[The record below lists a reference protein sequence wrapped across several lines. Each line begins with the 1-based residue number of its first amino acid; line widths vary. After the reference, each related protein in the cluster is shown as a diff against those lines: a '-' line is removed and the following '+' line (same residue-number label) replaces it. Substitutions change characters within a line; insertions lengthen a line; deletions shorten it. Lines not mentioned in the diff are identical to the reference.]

1 MGFTSDVKPENKKV
15 DNDIIENVDDASLLD
30 GSNSDDESTDNDADE
45 NVEMEIAEVDPVF
58 TAEVDCRFQVCQQT
72 VDDEGNLVL
81 EIEEKENGQQQQKTL
96 VTPKQTPEKNKM
108 VTLRW
113 GEQSTVNENKMIKT
127 KSPSKTNNTPSKV
140 IDLNLKLEDII
151 EDATD
156 IPNDDFVLPEVVGD
170 LPDWFLNTSS
180 VLDLPKENSST
191 ENQEQEKDNIEAS
204 VTKESEDASKTA
216 FRC

>member
-1 MGFTSDVKPENKKV
+1 
-15 DNDIIENVDDASLLD
+15 
-30 GSNSDDESTDNDADE
+30 
-45 NVEMEIAEVDPVF
+45 
-58 TAEVDCRFQVCQQT
+58 
-72 VDDEGNLVL
+72 
-81 EIEEKENGQQQQKTL
+81 
-96 VTPKQTPEKNKM
+96 M

-113 GEQSTVNENKMIKT
+113 GESTVNENKMTKT
-127 KSPSKTNNTPSKV
+127 KSPSKTNNTQSKV

-170 LPDWFLNTSS
+170 LPDGFLNTSS

-191 ENQEQEKDNIEAS
+191 ENQEQTKDNLEAS

-216 FRC
+216 FRCGACGKMFISLEFLKPH